1 MDHQKHNF
9 NVGITIDNNAISNAV
24 QKAVSSFYSS
34 KDIENKIMCYAG
46 TKINKT
52 IKKWEQ
58 DGSLTRQIAKQVASQ
73 ISVQDIMEL
82 LDVEEL
88 KEKIVDRVSLH
99 LISKLKLNLLNLN

>member
-1 MDHQKHNF
+1 MGNQDHKFSIDVAINN
-9 NVGITIDNNAISNAV
+9 NVISNAV

-58 DGSLTRQIAKQVASQ
+58 EGSLTRQIAKQVASQ

-99 LISKLKLNLLNLN
+99 LINKLKLNLLNLN